1 MQGPPGPPGEFPP
14 SALVRITE
22 FTERSENNSN
32 RLEKLRIDLGG
43 LRDRSREGT
52 AMALALGGLRIPYN
66 KDRSFSMRFGQ
77 FMGETA
83 IAAQGAFR
91 VSEDPD
97 VTVDVGA
104 AYGVHY
110 SQSGFTAGFT
120 WSW

>member
-1 MQGPPGPPGEFPP
+1 
-14 SALVRITE
+14 
-22 FTERSENNSN
+22 
-32 RLEKLRIDLGG
+32 
-43 LRDRSREGT
+43 
-52 AMALALGGLRIPYN
+52 
-66 KDRSFSMRFGQ
+66 MRFGQ

-91 VSEDPD
+91 VSSDPD

-104 AYGVHY
+104 AYGIHY

>member
-1 MQGPPGPPGEFPP
+1 M
-14 SALVRITE
+14 ALVRITE
-22 FTERSENNSN
+22 LVKQADDNSG
-32 RLEKLRIDLGG
+32 RIEKLRIELGG
-43 LRDRSREGT
+43 LRDKSREGT

-66 KDRSFSMRFGQ
+66 KDKSFSMRFGQ

-91 VSEDPD
+91 VSSDPD